1 MTCNM
6 NSEQHLYCM
15 LAQGL
20 LTLHLPPLLLL
31 LLLLCSLH

>member
-1 MTCNM
+1 M

-20 LTLHLPPLLLL
+20 LTLLLL